1 MQTRRTPRLV
11 AVAGV
16 VAVLL
21 ALGPTASGHHEWGWQ
36 LLARD
41 VLWDGVD
48 FEIVQEPTPVRT
60 HVVHVHPGAPVRIKP
75 VVSGAQLAAGR
86 EVVSSM
92 CARAGAVACVNAS
105 FATCPTCH
113 MPHGAVVRKH
123 EFVQSP
129 TAHQYQLKIQDGRMQ
144 TGPIEW
150 SASLEALR
158 PAGTE
163 VLPIAGVNIGV
174 RRDQITLHD
183 RNFGPST
190 GSAPGTVELVVHAP
204 TPQWTGGVR
213 QRVPILALETGGN
226 ATIPRHGAV
235 LSGSGMG
242 AHVLWAFA
250 TQNAAVP
257 LDLVVRSPAGL
268 EMAVSGH
275 PTLLEAGQP
284 TALDPADG
292 KVTRLHP
299 RTLVGWDDL
308 GSMWFVVVDGRQ
320 AHSQGMTLDESRELL
335 VRLGATHGI
344 NMDGGGSSTMVTSCA
359 QGWCVRNR
367 PSDGRERNVPV
378 GLAIVPSG
386 KW

>member
-1 MQTRRTPRLV
+1 MTKRGRRLV
-11 AVAGV
+11 AVG
-16 VAVLL
+16 VAVVLL
-21 ALGPTASGHHEWGWQ
+21 LGLGPTASGHHEPGWQ

-41 VLWDGVD
+41 VLWEGVD
-48 FEIVQEPTPVRT
+48 FEIVQEPTPLRT

-75 VVSGAQLAAGR
+75 VVSAGRIGSTR

-92 CARAGAVACVNAS
+92 CARTGAVACINAA

-113 MPHGAVVRKH
+113 MPHGAVVRKNV
-123 EFVQSP
+123 FVQSP
-129 TAHQYQLKIQDGRMQ
+129 TDHQYQLKIQDGRMQ

-150 SASLEALR
+150 SARLEALR
-158 PAGTE
+158 PGGTQT
-163 VLPIAGVNIGV
+163 VPITGVNIGTH
-174 RRDQITLHD
+174 RNQITLHD

-190 GSAPGTVELVVHAP
+190 GSAPGTVELVVRAP
-204 TPQWTGGVR
+204 RPQWTGGVR
-213 QRVPILALETGGN
+213 QRATFLRLETGGN
-226 ATIPRHGAV
+226 ATIPRDGAV
-235 LSGSGMG
+235 LSGTGMG

-250 TQNAAVP
+250 MENAAIP
-257 LDLVVRSPAGL
+257 LDLVVLSPAGL

-292 KVTRLHP
+292 KVTNLHP

-308 GSMWFVVVDGRQ
+308 GSIWFVVVDGRQ
-320 AHSQGMTLDESRELL
+320 AHSRGQTLEESRELL
-335 VRLGATHGI
+335 VQLGATHAM

-367 PSDGRERNVPV
+367 PSDGRQRLVPV
-378 GLAIVPSG
+378 GLAIVPPE

>member
-1 MQTRRTPRLV
+1 MSGRPVRLV
-11 AVAGV
+11 ALAGV
-16 VAVLL
+16 LAVLM
-21 ALGPTASGHHEWGWQ
+21 AVGPTAWGHHEPGWQ

-41 VLWDGVD
+41 VLWDGVE
-48 FEIVQEPTPVRT
+48 FTIEQEPTPVRT
-60 HVVHVHPGAPVRIKP
+60 HVVHVHPGAPVRVKP
-75 VVSGAQLAAGR
+75 VVSAGQIGSIR
-86 EVVSSM
+86 ETVSSM
-92 CARAGAVACVNAS
+92 CRRAGAVACVNAN

-123 EFVQSP
+123 VFVQSP
-129 TAHQYQLKIQDGRMQ
+129 TDHQYQLKIQDGRMQ

-150 SASLEALR
+150 SARLEALR
-158 PAGTE
+158 RTGPDVIPITGINVGT
-163 VLPIAGVNIGV
+163 

-183 RNFGPST
+183 RNFGTHT
-190 GSAPGTVELVVHAP
+190 GSPPGTVELVVRAP

-213 QRVPILALETGGN
+213 QRATFLRLETGGN
-226 ATIPRHGAV
+226 AAIPRRGAV

-250 TQNAAVP
+250 MSNHTVP
-257 LDLVVRSPAGL
+257 LDLVVESPAGL

-275 PTLLEAGQP
+275 PTLLEDGQP
-284 TALDPADG
+284 TGLDPADG
-292 KVTRLHP
+292 KVTGLHP

-320 AHSQGMTLDESRELL
+320 AHSRGLTLDESRDLL
-335 VRLGATHGI
+335 VRLGATHAI
-344 NMDGGGSSTMVTSCA
+344 NLDGGGSSTMVTSCA

-367 PSDGRERNVPV
+367 PSDGRERYVSV
-378 GLAIVPSG
+378 GLAVVPAE